1 MFSMEMG
8 RRSIKTFS
16 ETAASNVFFGD
27 PSQKFDMIL
36 RAILASLLLV
46 AAAFGQL
53 ASFPKPSY
61 FRQTFARPVTHVEL
75 NAPVRLED
83 YVVGDKLELSLHSY
97 LELVMANNTDI
108 AIQRLS
114 VDVAENAITRAFAAF
129 DPLATASFQS
139 MRQITPASESL
150 QGATTLVQLS
160 QPADFNYSQTLP
172 TGTQYNVQFFA
183 EKISTNSGFYDFNP
197 ALTATLGFNFIQPLI
212 KNRGVYVNRL
222 PIMMASS
229 RLRKTGY
236 DLKASLL
243 QLVSAAENAYW
254 DVVLARENLRV
265 AESAR
270 DLADQALKRSQR
282 ELELGALS
290 PLDIFNPEQQYAT
303 SQIGV
308 SQARYS
314 LQQTEDALR
323 RQMGA
328 DLDPRVR
335 TLPIVLTETAAS
347 SVEAPPIDAEREVQK
362 ALAGRPDLQSA
373 VQNLDIDDLQIKSNR
388 NELLPDLSL
397 TGGYTSQGVGGVY
410 YPQTFSLTGLPTPI
424 IGAPVP
430 GGFGDTL
437 SQLFGFG
444 YPMYSL
450 GLQLRLP
457 IKNHQAS
464 ADMADAIVAK
474 KHDALN
480 VRTVRQQVRLDV
492 LTAVSQVES
501 SKDAMKLSV
510 VALGFGRK
518 YMEAE
523 QKKYELGTSTIFFVL
538 QAQGALVA
546 AESSVVQNSVSYR
559 RNLMNLLKTTGDLL
573 EERGIATQ

>member
-1 MFSMEMG
+1 M
-8 RRSIKTFS
+8 T
-16 ETAASNVFFGD
+16 
-27 PSQKFDMIL
+27 L
-36 RAILASLLLV
+36 RCLLASLLPA

-61 FRQTFARPVTHVEL
+61 FRQTFARPITHVEL
-75 NAPVRLED
+75 NAPVHLED
-83 YVVGDKLELSLHSY
+83 YVIGDKLELSLHSY

-108 AIQRLS
+108 AIQRLT
-114 VDVAENAITRAFAAF
+114 VDVAEDAITRAFAPF
-129 DPLATASFQS
+129 DPLGTANFMS
-139 MRQITPASESL
+139 MRQITPASETL
-150 QGATTLVQLS
+150 QGATTLVQLT
-160 QPADFNYSQTLP
+160 QPANFFYSQTLP
-172 TGTQYNVQFFA
+172 TGTQYTVQFSA
-183 EKISTNSGFYDFNP
+183 EKVSTNSGFYNYNP
-197 ALTATLGFNFIQPLI
+197 ALSASLGVSFIQPLI

-229 RLRKTGY
+229 RLRKTQY

-254 DVVLARENLRV
+254 DVILARENLRV

-328 DLDPRVR
+328 DLDPRIR
-335 TLPIVLTETAAS
+335 TLPIVLTET
-347 SVEAPPIDAEREVQK
+347 VEPTADAPLIDAEREVQK

-373 VQNLDIDDLQIKSNR
+373 AQNLDIDDLQIRSNR

-397 TGGYTSQGVGGVY
+397 TGSYTTQGVGGIY
-410 YPQTFSLTGLPTPI
+410 YPETFSLTGIPTPI
-424 IGAPVP
+424 VGAPVP

-437 SQLFGFG
+437 SQMFGFG
-444 YPMYSL
+444 FPVYSF
-450 GLQLRLP
+450 GLQLTLP
-457 IKNHQAS
+457 IKSHQAS
-464 ADMADAIVAK
+464 ADMADALVSK
-474 KHDALN
+474 KRDALN
-480 VRTVRQQVRLDV
+480 VRTVKQQVRLDV

-559 RNLMNLLKTTGDLL
+559 RNLMNLLRTTGELL

>member
-1 MFSMEMG
+1 M
-8 RRSIKTFS
+8 
-16 ETAASNVFFGD
+16 
-27 PSQKFDMIL
+27 
-36 RAILASLLLV
+36 
-46 AAAFGQL
+46 
-53 ASFPKPSY
+53 
-61 FRQTFARPVTHVEL
+61 
-75 NAPVRLED
+75 
-83 YVVGDKLELSLHSY
+83 
-97 LELVMANNTDI
+97 
-108 AIQRLS
+108 
-114 VDVAENAITRAFAAF
+114 
-129 DPLATASFQS
+129 
-139 MRQITPASESL
+139 
-150 QGATTLVQLS
+150 
-160 QPADFNYSQTLP
+160 
-172 TGTQYNVQFFA
+172 
-183 EKISTNSGFYDFNP
+183 
-197 ALTATLGFNFIQPLI
+197 
-212 KNRGVYVNRL
+212 
-222 PIMMASS
+222 
-229 RLRKTGY
+229 
-236 DLKASLL
+236 
-243 QLVSAAENAYW
+243 
-254 DVVLARENLRV
+254 
-265 AESAR
+265 
-270 DLADQALKRSQR
+270 
-282 ELELGALS
+282 GALS
-290 PLDIFNPEQQYAT
+290 RLDIFNPEQQYAT

-328 DLDPRVR
+328 DLDPRIR

-410 YPQTFSLTGLPTPI
+410 YPQTISLTGLPTPI

-450 GLQLRLP
+450 GLQMRLP

>member
-1 MFSMEMG
+1 
-8 RRSIKTFS
+8 
-16 ETAASNVFFGD
+16 
-27 PSQKFDMIL
+27 MIL
-36 RAILASLLLV
+36 RCFLTSWLPV

-53 ASFPKPSY
+53 TSFPKPSY

-75 NAPVRLED
+75 NAPVHLED

-108 AIQRLS
+108 AIQRLT
-114 VDVAENAITRAFAAF
+114 VDVAENAVTRAFAPF
-129 DPLATASFQS
+129 DPLATANFMS
-139 MRQITPASESL
+139 MRQITPASEAL

-160 QPADFNYSQTLP
+160 QPANFNYSQTLP
-172 TGTQYNVQFFA
+172 TGMQYTVQFSA
-183 EKISTNSGFYDFNP
+183 QKVSTNSGFYDFNP
-197 ALTATLGFNFIQPLI
+197 ALSASLGVSFIQPLI

-243 QLVSAAENAYW
+243 QLVSGAENAYW

-328 DLDPRVR
+328 DLDPRIR
-335 TLPIVLTETAAS
+335 ALPIVLTETVS
-347 SVEAPPIDAEREVQK
+347 PSVEAPPIDAEREVQK

-373 VQNLDIDDLQIKSNR
+373 VQSLDIDDLQIRSNR

-397 TGGYTSQGVGGVY
+397 TGSYTSQGLGGVY
-410 YPQTFSLTGLPTPI
+410 YPQTVSLTTGIPTPSA
-424 IGAPVP
+424 GAPVP

-444 YPMYSL
+444 FPMYSF
-450 GLQLRLP
+450 GLQLTLP
-457 IKNHQAS
+457 VKNHQAS
-464 ADMADAIVAK
+464 ADMADAMVAK
-474 KHDALN
+474 KRDALN
-480 VRTVRQQVRLDV
+480 VRTVKQQVRLDV

>member
-1 MFSMEMG
+1 LP
-8 RRSIKTFS
+8 
-16 ETAASNVFFGD
+16 A
-27 PSQKFDMIL
+27 
-36 RAILASLLLV
+36 

-53 ASFPKPSY
+53 TSFPKPSY
-61 FRQTFARPVTHVEL
+61 FRQTFARPITHVEL
-75 NAPVRLED
+75 NAPVHLED
-83 YVVGDKLELSLHSY
+83 YVIGGKLELSLHSY

-108 AIQRLS
+108 AIQRLT
-114 VDVAENAITRAFAAF
+114 VDVAENAITRAFAPF
-129 DPLATASFQS
+129 DPLGTANFMS

-150 QGATTLVQLS
+150 QGATTLVQLT
-160 QPADFNYSQTLP
+160 QPANFFYSQTLP
-172 TGTQYNVQFFA
+172 TGTQYTVQFSA
-183 EKISTNSGFYDFNP
+183 EKVSTNSGFYNYNP
-197 ALTATLGFNFIQPLI
+197 ALSASLGVSFVQPLI

-254 DVVLARENLRV
+254 DVILARENLRV

-303 SQIGV
+303 SQVGV
-308 SQARYS
+308 SQTRYS

-328 DLDPRVR
+328 DLDPRIR
-335 TLPIVLTETAAS
+335 TLPIVLTETAAPM
-347 SVEAPPIDAEREVQK
+347 VDAPAIDAEREVTK

-373 VQNLDIDDLQIKSNR
+373 VQNLDIDDLQIKFVR

-397 TGGYTSQGVGGVY
+397 TGSYTTQGVGGIY
-410 YPQTFSLTGLPTPI
+410 YPETFSLTGIPTPI
-424 IGAPVP
+424 AGAPVP

-437 SQLFGFG
+437 SQMFGFG
-444 YPMYSL
+444 FPVYSF
-450 GLQLRLP
+450 GLQLTLP
-457 IKNHQAS
+457 IKSHQAS
-464 ADMADAIVAK
+464 ADMADAMVAK
-474 KHDALN
+474 KRDALN
-480 VRTVRQQVRLDV
+480 VRTVKQQVRLDV